1 MYTATAGRAPRD
13 KLGLAAAMAP
23 SQRLLLLIP
32 TSSYRTEDF
41 VDAARSLDVDLVIAS
56 DRPNVMASEFPDHLL
71 TLPFSDPAAA
81 AREMQR
87 YAARR
92 PIDAVVP
99 VDDATTVVASA
110 VGEALGLRVN
120 PLAAAQ
126 ATRDKRVMR
135 DRLARAGVPSPSF
148 TVVRVDE
155 DGAAAA
161 ARVAYPCVLKPRVLS
176 ASRGVIR
183 ADDPASFVAAF
194 ARIGAILREPDVAA
208 LGEGTDT
215 ILVEGFVPG
224 REVALEG
231 LLEDGVLRTLAL
243 FDKPDPLDGPFF
255 EETLYVTP
263 SRLPAATQAVVA
275 DVAAR
280 AARALGLTDGAVH
293 CELRL
298 RAGTAG
304 ALEPVVLEIAARSIG
319 GLCGRTLRFGTGLS
333 LEELILRRALGRP
346 VDSLEREQAA
356 AAVMMI
362 PIPRGGVLEEV
373 RGLDAARAVPLIE
386 DVTISLHKG
395 QELVPLPEGSR
406 YLGFIF
412 SRAAGPAEAEAAL
425 REAHRHLHFVIR

>member
-32 TSSYRTEDF
+32 TSTYRTEDF

-56 DRPNVMASEFPDHLL
+56 DRPNVMAGEFPDHLL
-71 TLPFSDPAAA
+71 TLPFSDPAAS

-135 DRLARAGVPSPSF
+135 ERLARAGVPSPSF
-148 TVVRVDE
+148 TAVRVDE

-183 ADDPASFVAAF
+183 ADDPASFVVAF

-231 LLEDGVLRTLAL
+231 LLEDSVLRPLAL

-255 EETLYVTP
+255 EETIYVTP
-263 SRLPAATQAVVA
+263 SRLPAATQTRVA

-333 LEELILRRALGRP
+333 LEELILRQALGRP
-346 VDSLEREQAA
+346 VDSLERERAA

-373 RGLDAARAVPLIE
+373 RGLDAARAVPLVE
-386 DVTISLHKG
+386 DITISLHKG
-395 QELVPLPEGSR
+395 QEVVPLPEGSR